1 MKGVIVPQGA
11 KNEALQVICAT
22 VLTSD
27 KVTIENVPN
36 IRDVNKLI
44 EILQLIGVKVEHP
57 LPDTYIF
64 QADNIDLARL
74 DSDDFCTAASYSIK
88 TATLI
93 NGVQEQIDR
102 VLAGKSDQPFN
113 VRTMMENAIHGSWI
127 SMTDKEKEAFYDRY
141 LLRLKMTVAQDGAVS
156 VTISG

>member
-74 DSDDFCTAASYSIK
+74 DSDDFCTAAAQLRGSIM
-88 TATLI
+88 
-93 NGVQEQIDR
+93 
-102 VLAGKSDQPFN
+102 LAGPLLSRFGKAVFPSP
-113 VRTMMENAIHGSWI
+113 
-127 SMTDKEKEAFYDRY
+127 EATR
-141 LLRLKMTVAQDGAVS
+141 
-156 VTISG
+156 